1 MTEELATESN
11 WQARGSARSGSRIV
25 SRLAGVVTAAGCVA
39 ILVFASQGKAWAEYA
54 RTVAG
59 LAMIAGCAWSV
70 SALVGFLFG
79 IPRTLSLPAAGLA
92 GEESPAVA
100 AGAARRS
107 APGRTPYE
115 VHYRVNTNLEQIS
128 DWLTKI
134 LVGVGLAELHRLP
147 GALRDGS
154 DYFAGALGAQ
164 APAEFSAFVL
174 ALLVY
179 FSVVGFMTGYL
190 GTRVL
195 LAPLF
200 KLADKKDVHA
210 AVAAAGMR

>member
-1 MTEELATESN
+1 VTSEPANEVTRQVS
-11 WQARGSARSGSRIV
+11 GSARGGRRFV
-25 SRLAGVVTAAGCVA
+25 SRLAGVVTAAGCLAV
-39 ILVFASQGKAWAEYA
+39 LVFASQGKTWAEYA

-59 LAMIAGCAWSV
+59 LTMIAGCAWSV

-79 IPRTLSLPAAGLA
+79 IPRTLSLPAAGPA
-92 GEESPAVA
+92 GEE
-100 AGAARRS
+100 
-107 APGRTPYE
+107 RTPDV

-147 GALRDGS
+147 GALRGAS
-154 DYFAGALGAQ
+154 DYFATALGATR
-164 APAEFSAFVL
+164 PTESSGFVL

-195 LAPLF
+195 LTPLF
-200 KLADKKDVHA
+200 KLADRRSELRNT
-210 AVAAAGMR
+210 VAGA